1 MVPKTKIEQVGKNS
15 VLSVHKLGKKYFK
28 ITIFQDLQIMKS
40 QNVVTGKNIAVLNY
54 QFYSII
60 NFFMSRAQN
69 TKLQPFQHRLAEAAA
84 CKSLPCPTCDQ
95 RGDCA
100 TASQEC
106 TWAQQLS
113 PSCSLARTNCSI
125 LAYIP
130 KPKHGGGGGGWTKK
144 KKNQKNLRMQ
154 QFYLHSLSQAH
165 HPICSA
171 HYMDS
176 P

>member
-1 MVPKTKIEQVGKNS
+1 
-15 VLSVHKLGKKYFK
+15 
-28 ITIFQDLQIMKS
+28 MKS

-84 CKSLPCPTCDQ
+84 CKSLPCSTCDQ

-130 KPKHGGGGGGWTKK
+130 KPKHGGGGGVVDKKTKK
-144 KKNQKNLRMQ
+144 PKKFENAAVL
-154 QFYLHSLSQAH
+154 FTLSVTSTSSHLLCSLHGFSIEH
-165 HPICSA
+165 
-171 HYMDS
+171 
-176 P
+176 